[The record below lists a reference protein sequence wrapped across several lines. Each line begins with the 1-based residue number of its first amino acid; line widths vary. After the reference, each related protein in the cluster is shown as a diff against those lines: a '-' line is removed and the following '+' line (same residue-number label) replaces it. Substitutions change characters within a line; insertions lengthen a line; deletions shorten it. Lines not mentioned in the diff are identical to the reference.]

1 MLLFFKEEG
10 NKLLVLNVFVISMK
24 KIYLYLFFQFFILL
38 AVAQSQSD
46 SNYSFGIKLFSVEE
60 LPKMMNE
67 VRENTNYQ
75 TPSFNGLIFKVNDNQ
90 ISYRFQISTL
100 KQNNYS
106 FKNECADC
114 ETVTGNYD
122 ELNFKIGFERNITYS
137 RLQPF
142 YGIDLGYTA
151 AKFNGVS
158 ENSNSNTFLYNANV
172 QKNGVVAYSFIGLK
186 FNIIKYLTLSAESG
200 INFVYNYEKEIK
212 SNATNTVISS
222 SGYTRSRFVN
232 KPLGM
237 LSLQFNFGSL

>member
-1 MLLFFKEEG
+1 
-10 NKLLVLNVFVISMK
+10 MK

-60 LPKMMNE
+60 LPKIMNE

-75 TPSFNGLIFKVNDNQ
+75 IPSLNGLVFKVNDNQ
-90 ISYRFQISTL
+90 ISYRFQINMLNT
-100 KQNNYS
+100 NNYS

-158 ENSNSNTFLYNANV
+158 ANSNSNTFLYNANV
-172 QKNGVVAYSFIGLK
+172 QKNSVLAHTFVGLK

-200 INFVYNYEKEIK
+200 IDFIYSFEKEIK
-212 SNATNTVISS
+212 SNNSNVVISS
-222 SGYTRSRFVN
+222 NSFRRSRFVN

-237 LSLQFNFGSL
+237 LSLQFNFGSM